1 MPIIRFL
8 PTKQN
13 KEQWRLEKEI
23 YSIIMEMTKKCTMD
37 GEGEGMIH
45 ALVEGSNHG
54 ELGPS
59 TPQQF
64 IVDNCKD
71 LYLAAFEVTGIASIW
86 GLMLLACHPDWQAR
100 ARAEV
105 LELCGREMPDAEQ
118 LSKMK
123 VVYYNYLYFETHE
136 IQIYLIRF
144 EVYKL

>member
-1 MPIIRFL
+1 MPTIRFL

-23 YSIIMEMTKKCTMD
+23 YSVIMEMTRKCKMS
-37 GEGEGMIH
+37 GVGEGMIH
-45 ALVEGSNHG
+45 TLVDGSSHG

-59 TPQQF
+59 TPQKF

-86 GLMLLACHPDWQAR
+86 GLMLLASHPDWQAR
-100 ARAEV
+100 AREEV
-105 LELCGREMPDAEQ
+105 LQLCGREMPDAEK

-123 VVYYNYLYFETHE
+123 VVCYYHLYTETHE
-136 IQIYLIRF
+136 VQIYLIR
-144 EVYKL
+144 L

>member
-1 MPIIRFL
+1 MPNIRFL

-13 KEQWRLEKEI
+13 KEQWRLEKEV
-23 YSIIMEMTKKCTMD
+23 YSIIMETTRKCTM
-37 GEGEGMIH
+37 EKVGEGMIH
-45 ALVEGSNHG
+45 TLVDGANHG

-71 LYLAAFEVTGIASIW
+71 LYLAAFEVTGIAAIW
-86 GLMLLACHPDWQAR
+86 GLMLLAAHPDWQAL

-105 LELCGREMPDAEQ
+105 LELCGREMPDAEK

-123 VVYYNYLYFETHE
+123 VVCYNYLY
-136 IQIYLIRF
+136 
-144 EVYKL
+144 